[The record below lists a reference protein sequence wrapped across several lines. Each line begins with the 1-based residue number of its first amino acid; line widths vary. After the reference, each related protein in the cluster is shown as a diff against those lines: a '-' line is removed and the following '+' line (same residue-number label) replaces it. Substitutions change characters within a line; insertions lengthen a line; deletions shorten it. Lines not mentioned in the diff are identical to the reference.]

1 MFLNK
6 HDLYCG
12 GYVFKFYRFIFSMG
26 DISNSY
32 SRFLAAIISLCVSI
46 TGSAL
51 LIEFVMEGSYMLI
64 PKYSYLLFSSSIY
77 ILLLVFIYSSSSKA
91 SSRLVFSIGVAAL
104 ILALYS
110 LSVFTLFLLKFGNPI
125 LTPIL
130 PIAITVMLGWGR
142 FPTSYLVSSSIVSVT
157 IVFTSYW
164 LLLDLVSVLGV
175 VWYFPLIFTF
185 LVFFMLCLALKS
197 PLKSSSIVLFT
208 VFLLD
213 FTYDLA
219 LNAVL
224 KPIDIVQIS
233 ILALAVTASCVLIS
247 GLGFVEKWILRKT
260 EKLGSKN
267 SIHVNSGNVKTP
279 NRSLGVYAIE
289 KWIGDGTFAHVYLAR
304 DRNTGLLYAVKVLK
318 RDYAIKGLIDDF
330 KREALMLLSLNHE
343 NIAKVIEVH
352 IDPPYSNEKYNAN
365 PPYIVMEYMDGG
377 SLRTLLK
384 SRGKPLT
391 VQEALR
397 ITLDICKALEYAH
410 TRSPPILHLDVKP
423 ENIMFKIVNRGLLTK
438 IVDFSSSVYASRR
451 AVQAT
456 PLYASPEQM
465 MGKALPQSDI
475 YSLGLVL
482 YEMLTYPLC
491 RRYLE
496 ERAKLLLHGKILHIL
511 PQPRKLNKQIPEELE
526 KIILKAINPN
536 PTLRFNSISEF
547 KAQIEQIIAPSREFR
562 FNSTSR

>member
-1 MFLNK
+1 MLLTK
-6 HDLYCG
+6 HDLHCE
-12 GYVFKFYRFIFSMG
+12 GYVFKFYCFIFSMKCV
-26 DISNSY
+26 SNLY
-32 SRFLAAIISLCVSI
+32 SRFLVALISLCVSI
-46 TGSAL
+46 ISSAL
-51 LIEFVMEGSYMLI
+51 LIEFVMEGSYTLI

-77 ILLLVFIYSSSSKA
+77 ILPLMLIYSSSSKS

-104 ILALYS
+104 ILVLYS
-110 LSVFTLFLLKFGNPI
+110 LSVFILFLLKFGNPI

-142 FPTSYLVSSSIVSVT
+142 FPTSYLLSTSIVSVT

-175 VWYFPLIFTF
+175 VWYLPLIFTF
-185 LVFFMLCLALKS
+185 LAFFTLCIALKS

-219 LNAVL
+219 LKAVL
-224 KPIDIVQIS
+224 ESIDIMQIS

-247 GLGFVEKWILRKT
+247 GLGFVEKWMLGKA
-260 EKLGSKN
+260 EKLGSRN
-267 SIHVNSGNVKTP
+267 SIHVNSGNAKIP
-279 NRSLGVYAIE
+279 NRSLGIYTIE

-438 IVDFSSSVYASRR
+438 IVDFSSSVYASRK

-465 MGKALPQSDI
+465 MGRALPQSDI

-511 PQPRKLNKQIPEELE
+511 PQPRKLNKQIPEQLE
-526 KIILKAINPN
+526 KTILKAINPN

-547 KAQIEQIIAPSREFR
+547 KAQIEQMINPTREFR

>member
-1 MFLNK
+1 MLLTK
-6 HDLYCG
+6 HDLYRG
-12 GYVFKFYRFIFSMG
+12 GYVFKFYCFIFSMG
-26 DISNSY
+26 DLSNSY
-32 SRFLAAIISLCVSI
+32 GGFLAALISLCFSI
-46 TGSAL
+46 ISSAL
-51 LIEFVMEGSYMLI
+51 LIGFVMEGSYMLI

-77 ILLLVFIYSSSSKA
+77 VLLLLVIYFSSPKA
-91 SSRLVFSIGVAAL
+91 SSRLTFSISLAAL
-104 ILALYS
+104 ILVLYS
-110 LSVFTLFLLKFGNPI
+110 LSMFTLFLLKFRDPV
-125 LTPIL
+125 LTSTL

-142 FPTSYLVSSSIVSVT
+142 FPPSYLVSTSIVSVT
-157 IVFTSYW
+157 IVFISYW
-164 LLLDLVSVLGV
+164 LLLDLVGVLGF
-175 VWYFPLIFTF
+175 VWYFPLILTF

-197 PLKSSSIVLFT
+197 PLKSSLIVLST

-219 LNAVL
+219 LNAMS
-224 KPIDIVQIS
+224 KSIDVVKAS
-233 ILALAVTASCVLIS
+233 ILALAIAASCILIG
-247 GLGFVEKWILRKT
+247 GLGFVEKRMFRRA

-267 SIHVNSGNVKTP
+267 STRVGNVKIP
-279 NRSLGVYAIE
+279 NRSLGVYVIE

-318 RDYAIKGLIDDF
+318 RDYAVRGLIDDF
-330 KREALMLLSLNHE
+330 RREALMLLSLNHE

-352 IDPPYSNEKYNAN
+352 IDPPYSNEKYDAN

-423 ENIMFKIVNRGLLTK
+423 ENIMFKIVDGGLLTK

-496 ERAKLLLHGKILHIL
+496 DRAKLLLQGKISHIL

-526 KIILKAINPN
+526 KTILKAINPN

-547 KAQIEQIIAPSREFR
+547 KAQIEKIINPTRH
-562 FNSTSR
+562 NSFPILR